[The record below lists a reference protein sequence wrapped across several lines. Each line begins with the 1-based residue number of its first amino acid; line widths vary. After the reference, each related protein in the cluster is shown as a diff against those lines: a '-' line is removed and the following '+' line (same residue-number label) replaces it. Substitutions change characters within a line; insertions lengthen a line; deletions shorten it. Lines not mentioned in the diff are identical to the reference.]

1 MRGNNVTLPL
11 LGAAV
16 VTVGALLVQFARKPE
31 PRPVA
36 KVQERATATVEKA
49 FLERLR
55 ERGL

>member
-1 MRGNNVTLPL
+1 MRRNNVTLPL

-16 VTVGALLVQFARKPE
+16 VTVGALLMQFARKPE

-36 KVQERATATVEKA
+36 KVQEGATAAAAKP

>member
-1 MRGNNVTLPL
+1 
-11 LGAAV
+11 
-16 VTVGALLVQFARKPE
+16 VQFARKPE

-36 KVQERATATVEKA
+36 KVQERATTTVEKA